1 MLVALVVSDSLRPRG
16 LQPLSMGFSRQEYWR
31 GLPLRSPGDL
41 LNSGMGPRSPA
52 FQENFLTPEPPGK
65 PIFFVSLYCN
75 LTFHL
80 WRGAINSYQ
89 RVNGDYNSY
98 NLKGLL
104 GGLKEVVYVKL
115 LVLQLA
121 NIEPLYRILFYYR
134 LQQVENKGLS
144 FLYTLSNF
152 FASIFR
158 ISLSF
163 FCDIFSAL
171 IILATFQKHY

>member
-1 MLVALVVSDSLRPRG
+1 MEEPGVYMVVFERVTQAVCFWTRL
-16 LQPLSMGFSRQEYWR
+16 LSV
-31 GLPLRSPGDL
+31 
-41 LNSGMGPRSPA
+41 PRSAKIHSYSLIAWLVNHLPA
-52 FQENFLTPEPPGK
+52 MQETWVRFL
-65 PIFFVSLYCN
+65 SLYCN

-89 RVNGDYNSY
+89 RVNGDYKSY